1 MKQEEGPH
9 RTPKLL
15 GLGLPASRTVS
26 DKCLLFTSP
35 RLWDFVTAAGTTWA
49 AGGRTDVLEL
59 GTRGPV
65 TQGPEWGARGITL
78 APVQTGSAQGCKF
91 PLPPRAGDRD
101 RFRLS
106 WRREWGE
113 VREWGS
119 LAGEQPGTVG
129 SREPPCSLG
138 PTPVPVLS

>member
-1 MKQEEGPH
+1 MSVVYKSSS
-9 RTPKLL
+9 T
-15 GLGLPASRTVS
+15 GLC
-26 DKCLLFTSP
+26 D
-35 RLWDFVTAAGTTWA
+35 
-49 AGGRTDVLEL
+49 GGRSDLGGGGQAATDVLEL

-65 TQGPEWGARGITL
+65 THGPERGARGITL

-101 RFRLS
+101 RLRLS

-119 LAGEQPGTVG
+119 LAEEQPGAVG
-129 SREPPCSLG
+129 SREPPRSLG
-138 PTPVPVLS
+138 PTPVPALS